1 MSRKG
6 NYLDNSVMKNFFG
19 RLKVV
24 MFYGKKFQTVAEFVH
39 CLKEYINYWNNERI
53 SHSKRNESAT
63 VPNSFPSY
71 LVIPLSNFLGAFHL
85 VRLFLCYIMILFKN
99 F

>member
-63 VPNSFPSY
+63 VQNSFTSY
-71 LVIPLSNFLGAFHL
+71 LVIPLSNFWGAFHL